1 MGANLVR
8 PHLQMKGQGL
18 HLSIIL
24 ALIVLGLIPSRRMI
38 KISYWRSNLKK
49 KIFGYL
55 SNHSTAPVNAK

>member
-38 KISYWRSNLKK
+38 KISYWRLNLK

-55 SNHSTAPVNAK
+55 SNHSIAPVNAK